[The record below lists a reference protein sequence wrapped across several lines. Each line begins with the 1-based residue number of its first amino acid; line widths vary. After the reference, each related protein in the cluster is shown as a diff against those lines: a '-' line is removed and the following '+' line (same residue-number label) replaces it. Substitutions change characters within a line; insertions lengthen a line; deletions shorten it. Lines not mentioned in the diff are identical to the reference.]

1 MHLICLKAFV
11 NFHKETLFKNTL
23 FMEINCMWLNFLKRN
38 HEQMILSMPDLTQ
51 KKREKQRFSLFF
63 FYSLQN

>member
-1 MHLICLKAFV
+1 
-11 NFHKETLFKNTL
+11 
-23 FMEINCMWLNFLKRN
+23 MEINCMWLNFLKGN

-63 FYSLQN
+63 FIPYKISFSVQPSN